1 MATRKITRVFILITT
16 ILFFVSAFGL
26 TFVAIWAQTHDNS
39 APSATT
45 NQASGCQQDVAT
57 ETTLPLPTSYTTTT
71 PATQLQSTDLS
82 VGTGPAAKAGDC
94 LVVKYY
100 GTIATT
106 GTVFDETFDK
116 PTGLAFPLG
125 QGQVIPGWD
134 QGLVGIKAGG
144 TRRLVIPARLAYGA
158 TGFCQTP
165 NSANPQKCD
174 TYAIPPNTDL
184 VFVVKLL
191 RIQ

>member
-1 MATRKITRVFILITT
+1 MATRKTTRVFILIVVV
-16 ILFFVSAFGL
+16 LFFVSAFGL
-26 TFVAIWAQTHDNS
+26 TFAGIWEQTHDKSSNPTS
-39 APSATT
+39 STAAAC
-45 NQASGCQQDVAT
+45 NQDVAT
-57 ETTLPLPTSYTTTT
+57 ESVLPLPVTYTTTAA
-71 PATQLQSTDLS
+71 ATALQTTDLT
-82 VGTGPAAKAGDC
+82 VGTGVAAKAGDC

-116 PTGLAFPLG
+116 PTGFAFPLG

-144 TRRLVIPARLAYGA
+144 TRRLVIPASLAYGA
-158 TGFCQTP
+158 SGSCKTP
-165 NSANPQKCD
+165 DPANPQKCD
-174 TYAIPPNTDL
+174 AYAIPPDTDL